1 MKTKIKIKNNL
12 KNINIFL
19 FIFFIHF
26 LLFNGNIKVKA
37 IENNLN
43 DIQPNIW
50 DYKLKLF
57 DSIVEKNKIEEII
70 FYYKNK
76 FQINSE
82 DKKNI
87 NILEKELF
95 QINQQIFLIKQK
107 ISGPKSIIKKNKA
120 KNIKKVTFIFEPYI
134 KIIE

>member
-1 MKTKIKIKNNL
+1 MTIKIKNNL
-12 KNINIFL
+12 KNIIIFL
-19 FIFFIHF
+19 FILFIP
-26 LLFNGNIKVKA
+26 LLLLNDNIKVKA

-43 DIQPNIW
+43 DIKPNIW

-76 FQINSE
+76 VQINLE

-87 NILEKELF
+87 NILEKKIF

-107 ISGPKSIIKKNKA
+107 ISEPKSIIKKNKA
-120 KNIKKVTFIFEPYI
+120 KNIKKVTFDLKPYI